1 MRTVGRGDSREFS
14 RGEIIQAYVFLSVF
28 AAVFAF
34 VGATYL
40 TDLWLP
46 LAWVLMPL
54 ATLVL
59 TRTAALW
66 TSRRIVWLVPLAVWC
81 AVWVIFAGGWALVAG
96 LVGGVWPLARA
107 K

>member
-1 MRTVGRGDSREFS
+1 MRTVERGDSPEFS
-14 RGEIIQAYVFLSVF
+14 RGEIIQAYGFLSVF
-28 AAVFAF
+28 AAVSAF

-40 TDLWLP
+40 THLWQP

-54 ATLVL
+54 ATLVF

-66 TSRRIVWLVPLAVWC
+66 TSRRVAWLVPLGVWC
-81 AVWVIFAGGWALVAG
+81 VVWIFFGGGWAFVAG